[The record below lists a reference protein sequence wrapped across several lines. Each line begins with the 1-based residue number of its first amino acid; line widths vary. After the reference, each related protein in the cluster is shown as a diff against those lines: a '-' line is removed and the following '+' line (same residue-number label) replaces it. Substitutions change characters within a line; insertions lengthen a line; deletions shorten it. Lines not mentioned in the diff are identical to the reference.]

1 MGSYRLIL
9 NLPNHVSTS
18 EILSSPTTS
27 SLSDKSGDAIAE
39 YCPEYSHKSH
49 EPHLAC
55 PDSLGCLPD
64 TEGRPQHTL
73 PVILRCAILG
83 SPQKRLT
90 IREIYAAVE
99 TKYSY
104 YKTAGTAWKV
114 SVAHGVLVS
123 ILRCLYSSPSG
134 TTYR

>member
-1 MGSYRLIL
+1 M
-9 NLPNHVSTS
+9 N
-18 EILSSPTTS
+18 
-27 SLSDKSGDAIAE
+27 GDAIAE
-39 YCPEYSHKSH
+39 YCPEYSHKNH
-49 EPHLAC
+49 EPHLVC
-55 PDSLGCLPD
+55 PDNLGCLPD

-83 SPQKRLT
+83 SPKRRLT

-114 SVAHGVLVS
+114 SVTRDVVVS
-123 ILRCLYSSPSG
+123 ILQNVFIAVDQAPPIAEQ
-134 TTYR
+134 TV